1 MAQAWKVTVRAPWK
15 KYAKGLSVQ
24 IVTST
29 CSNKPT
35 RDQIFEAF
43 DKQLGIKKE
52 NGANPMFDI
61 VKA

>member
-1 MAQAWKVTVRAPWK
+1 MAQAWKVTVKQSWR

-24 IVTST
+24 MVTNSAG
-29 CSNKPT
+29 SKPT

-52 NGANPMFDI
+52 NGANPMFEI
-61 VKA
+61 EKA